1 MARKKKHEEHVNH
14 ERWLVSYADFITL
27 LFAFFVVMFASTQ
40 SDKARAQKM
49 ADSVKR
55 AFEESSIAAVLGG
68 TVKDIGK
75 GNAQMKGSG
84 GDDKQKPTGELAASF
99 ETLAR
104 ELAAEIGRN
113 EVQLKME
120 SRGLVVSFAQSLLF
134 ASGDAEVFQ
143 SSFPSLDKV
152 ANACRKI
159 PNLIRLEGHTD
170 SIPIHNSRYRSNW
183 ELSAARS
190 IAILEDLSTRGGI
203 DRKRLSIGG
212 YADVAPTESNDTAEG
227 RARNR
232 RVDIVI
238 LNQAGAALEPPSLVQ
253 GGAKR

>member
-1 MARKKKHEEHVNH
+1 MARKKKPEEHVNH

-40 SDKARAQKM
+40 ADKSRAQKM

-68 TVKDIGK
+68 TVKDLGQ
-75 GNAQMKGSG
+75 GNKQMKGAG
-84 GDDKQKPTGELAASF
+84 GEEEHQKPTGELASSF
-99 ETLAR
+99 ETLSR
-104 ELAAEIGRN
+104 ELASEIGRN

-134 ASGDAEVFQ
+134 ASGDAEVFE
-143 SSFPSLDKV
+143 SSFPALDKV

-159 PNLIRLEGHTD
+159 PNLVRLEGHTD
-170 SIPIHNSRYRSNW
+170 SVPIHNSRYRSNW

-190 IAILEDLSTRGGI
+190 IAILEDLSTRCGL

-212 YADVAPTESNDTAEG
+212 YADVAPTDSNDTAEG

-238 LNQAGAALEPPSLVQ
+238 LNQAGAALEPN
-253 GGAKR
+253 GAKR

>member
-40 SDKARAQKM
+40 ADKARAQKM

-55 AFEESSIAAVLGG
+55 AFEESSISAVLGG
-68 TVKDIGK
+68 GGHKTAK
-75 GNAQMKGSG
+75 GTAG
-84 GDDKQKPTGELAASF
+84 GPETKPTGELAASF

-104 ELAAEIGRN
+104 ELAAEIGRS

-134 ASGDAEVFQ
+134 ASGEAIVFE
-143 SSFPSLDKV
+143 SSFPALDKV
-152 ANACRKI
+152 ARACSKI

-170 SIPIHNSRYRSNW
+170 SVPISNSRFRSNW

-212 YADVAPTESNDTAEG
+212 YADVAPTDSNDTPEG
-227 RARNR
+227 RAKNR

-238 LNQAGAALEPPSLVQ
+238 LNQAGAALEPS
-253 GGAKR
+253 GAKR